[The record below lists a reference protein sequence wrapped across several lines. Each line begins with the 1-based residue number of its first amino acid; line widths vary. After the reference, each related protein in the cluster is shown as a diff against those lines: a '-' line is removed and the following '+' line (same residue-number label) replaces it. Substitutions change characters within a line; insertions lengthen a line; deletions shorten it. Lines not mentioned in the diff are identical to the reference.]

1 MKLIYLIKKITIKPR
16 LKIGE
21 RVKPGGCLWEEQPG
35 QTGELIESPQLKA
48 CEEYS
53 RMATVALFRISCKK
67 AKDRKRTSVMTQMK
81 YCKQEM
87 LVIETTGVLMEVKT
101 VKPWMYSA
109 GRDISISNG
118 VNVRCEKKFVLCF
131 GGFFFFFLGWTSG
144 RMELLPTEMWN
155 TKAGLG
161 GDSQKCSISW
171 DVY

>member
-21 RVKPGGCLWEEQPG
+21 RVKPGGCLWEEQPR